1 MKILLLSATE
11 FEINPFLNTSIHK
24 EKIDVLIGG
33 VGMASTIFNLTKK
46 LITNKYDL
54 VLQAGIAGVF
64 YNKNIDLGNVVLVKQ
79 DAFGDLG
86 AMEKNNFQSIQ
97 EMKFSD
103 GNEWLVNENELQK
116 QFKYPLVKA
125 ITVNTVTDNKNVI
138 NALQNKWN
146 ADIESM
152 EGAALHYVCGQLNV
166 PFLQIRSISNVVG
179 ERDKTKWQFKKAI
192 DNLNLELDII
202 ISQLSI

>member
-11 FEINPFLNTSIHK
+11 FEINTFLNTSINK
-24 EKIDVLIGG
+24 DKIDVLIGG
-33 VGMASTIFNLTKK
+33 VGMASTILNLTKR
-46 LITNKYDL
+46 LISNKYDL

-64 YNKNIDLGNVVLVKQ
+64 NNKNIELGDVVMVKQ

-97 EMKFSD
+97 EMKFND
-103 GNEWLVNENELQK
+103 GNEWLINENELQK

-125 ITVNTVTDNKNVI
+125 ITVNTITDNEAVI

-146 ADIESM
+146 ADVESM
-152 EGAALHYVCGQLNV
+152 EGAALHYVCGQLNI
-166 PFLQIRSISNVVG
+166 PYLQIRSISNAVG

-192 DNLNLELDII
+192 DHLNLELDSII
-202 ISQLSI
+202 AQLSI